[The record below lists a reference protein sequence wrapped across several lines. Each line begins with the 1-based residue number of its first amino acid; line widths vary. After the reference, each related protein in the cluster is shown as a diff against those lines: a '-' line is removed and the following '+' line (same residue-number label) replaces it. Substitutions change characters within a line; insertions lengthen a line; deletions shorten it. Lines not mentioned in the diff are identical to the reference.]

1 MKATAIA
8 PSNIA
13 FVKYWGKSDETLR
26 LPANGSVSMNL
37 SGLYTITTVEFSSS
51 YTTDDVVIDGSVHE
65 KATARVSAH
74 LDRIRAIANTNLR
87 AKVVSKNSFPSGTGL
102 SSSASGFAALT
113 KAAVDALSL
122 NLSEQEL
129 SILARQ
135 GSGSAAR
142 SIPDGFV
149 EWIKGAT
156 SDSSYAY
163 SLYPPDHWKLYDVVV
178 IVSDEKKSVSS
189 AEGQTRAETSVFY
202 ETRMHYIEQ
211 KLSEAKDALK
221 KKDFERLGALA
232 EREAFE
238 MHAIM
243 LTSWPP
249 LVYWT
254 EATIAFI
261 KQIHA
266 WRKEGLPVYLTLNT
280 GQDIHA
286 LCEEQ
291 TVHRLQALLRDLP
304 YVKQIIVNTPSTGVR
319 QSNAHLF

>member
-13 FVKYWGKSDETLR
+13 FVKYWGKSNEALR
-26 LPANGSVSMNL
+26 LPANGSISMNL

-51 YTTDDVVIDGSVHE
+51 YPTDDVVIDGVVHD
-65 KATARVSAH
+65 KATARVSKH
-74 LDRIRAIANTNLR
+74 LDRIRAIAKTNLR
-87 AKVVSKNSFPSGTGL
+87 AKVVSKNSFPSSTGL

-149 EWIKGAT
+149 EWVKGST

-163 SLYPPDHWKLYDVVV
+163 SLYPSEHWKLHDVVV

-189 AEGQTRAETSVFY
+189 EEGQILAETSVFY
-202 ETRMHYIEQ
+202 EARMNYIEQ
-211 KLSEAKDALK
+211 KLSEAKEAVK
-221 KKDFERLGALA
+221 KKDFERLGVLA

-254 EATIAFI
+254 EATIVFI

-266 WRKEGLPVYLTLNT
+266 WRKQGLPVYLTLNT
-280 GQDIHA
+280 GQDIHV

-291 TVHRLQALLRDLP
+291 TVNRLQTFLRDLP
-304 YVKQIIVNTPSTGVR
+304 YVKQISINTPSVGAR
-319 QSNAHLF
+319 QSNTHLF